1 MEGLKQVRDWVQKDA
16 WFCSMDLKDAFLHIP
31 IHESFRK
38 FLRFQ
43 WLESLFEWQVLPF
56 GLKCSPRVLTKVL
69 KPIVAF
75 LRVTWGI
82 LIAIYMDDILIQGS
96 SPSLV
101 YIHAQVAAL
110 LFMVLGWS
118 LNWKKSDFIPKQ
130 WTTHLGFV
138 VDSVS
143 MTVSCPADKIARLQS
158 SCRNLMVA
166 GVVSVHDAE
175 WILGTMESVRPVT
188 PLCALHYRAFKKQL
202 LKAKAFVR
210 RPHQIIHLSPKT
222 ISSLA
227 WWVLPSGFAANATAP
242 IRELSPAVEVWTDA
256 SLERGGGYSS
266 RGGFYQRSWSL
277 DELEEDPSINLFE
290 TRAAWESVMALS
302 KPGDRV
308 RLHIDNRTAAAYI
321 RC

>member
-1 MEGLKQVRDWVQKDA
+1 M
-16 WFCSMDLKDAFLHIP
+16 
-31 IHESFRK
+31 
-38 FLRFQ
+38 
-43 WLESLFEWQVLPF
+43 
-56 GLKCSPRVLTKVL
+56 
-69 KPIVAF
+69 VAF

-101 YIHAQVAAL
+101 YLHAQVAAL

-130 WTTHLGFV
+130 RTIHLGFV

-175 WILGTMESVRPVT
+175 RILGTMESVRPVT
-188 PLCALHYRAFKKQL
+188 PLCALHYRAFQKQL

-210 RPHQIIHLSPKT
+210 CPRQIIHLSPKT

-227 WWVLPSGFAANATAP
+227 WWVLPSGFAANTLAP
-242 IRELSPAVEVWTDA
+242 IR
-256 SLERGGGYSS
+256 
-266 RGGFYQRSWSL
+266 
-277 DELEEDPSINLFE
+277 
-290 TRAAWESVMALS
+290 
-302 KPGDRV
+302 
-308 RLHIDNRTAAAYI
+308 
-321 RC
+321 